1 MERVELHCHSIYS
14 EQDGVSRIK
23 DIIEFATANN
33 MPAVAITDHAS
44 VAGYR
49 EAAYYGSHHEGLK
62 DIYGIEYHN
71 LDNLYWFD
79 ILTNTHINMIYQL
92 INKTG
97 VNVAD
102 ISLDDFEVGMLLGG
116 KGQIS
121 SLGIPEF
128 DNEYARSAAKE
139 LEVESF
145 SDVVQLVCL
154 MHGTSAWENNAQEL
168 LHQENM
174 SKDNIIAS
182 REDVFDCLI
191 VLGFTREDAFEI
203 AEFVRKGKARS
214 VDKKWQSYKR
224 KMEDAGA
231 PDWFIASCEKVRY
244 LFPRAHSY
252 IYALH
257 AWWSAWFKLHYP
269 KEFYEVYIEIKASNG
284 LKQIVNQGKSAF
296 EIYNNNL

>member
-1 MERVELHCHSIYS
+1 MCPLLRVHYNAHF
-14 EQDGVSRIK
+14 VTK
-23 DIIEFATANN
+23 DE
-33 MPAVAITDHAS
+33 AIVRSVLQRHVGYAADHQ
-44 VAGYR
+44 
-49 EAAYYGSHHEGLK
+49 
-62 DIYGIEYHN
+62 
-71 LDNLYWFD
+71 LDVYFR
-79 ILTNTHINMIYQL
+79 TT
-92 INKTG
+92 
-97 VNVAD
+97 
-102 ISLDDFEVGMLLGG
+102 EEMLLGG
-116 KGQIS
+116 KGQVS
-121 SLGIPEF
+121 SLVIPEF

-154 MHGTSAWENNAQEL
+154 IHGTSAWENNAQEL

-284 LKQIVNQGKSAF
+284 LKQIVSQGKSAF
-296 EIYNNNL
+296 EIYKTGYSDAILDGFCNPYVSEAAEELADVEEMFDKLCAK

>member
-1 MERVELHCHSIYS
+1 MDEESDETLDRIAAKYDYVEI
-14 EQDGVSRIK
+14 Q
-23 DIIEFATANN
+23 
-33 MPAVAITDHAS
+33 PAENKLYCIDDDEES
-44 VAGYR
+44 Y
-49 EAAYYGSHHEGLK
+49 EEGLAYVQIYDKKVVEVAERLGKMVVATSDAHFVTK
-62 DIYGIEYHN
+62 DEAI
-71 LDNLYWFD
+71 
-79 ILTNTHINMIYQL
+79 
-92 INKTG
+92 
-97 VNVAD
+97 V
-102 ISLDDFEVGMLLGG
+102 
-116 KGQIS
+116 
-121 SLGIPEF
+121 
-128 DNEYARSAAKE
+128 RSV
-139 LEVESF
+139 L
-145 SDVVQLVCL
+145 QR
-154 MHGTSAWENNAQEL
+154 QL

-284 LKQIVNQGKSAF
+284 LKQIVNQGKSVS
-296 EIYNNNL
+296 EIYKTGYSDAILDGFCNPYVSEAAEKLAVVEEMFDKLCAK